1 MMKTTLTAN
10 SLRALSLLT
19 VASLPALGLVAGCKR
34 GDDTDSAPSAV
45 RIVDAV
51 QGGDSLQARI
61 DGVALPGKVLS
72 PSDSAFYA
80 AQPGSYSVQM
90 GTPAQGG
97 AFSPITSAQVDV
109 QNGRRYTAIA
119 YGTASSPETV
129 HVQIFSAPKLDKD
142 ARDQAAKSGKAMVAV
157 FDAAP
162 GSDKIDVL
170 VNSIVAFKSVD
181 YGHRSEF
188 IPLAALPYE
197 WSAVPASGGPD
208 QTFGQP
214 TTLQLN
220 SGSVYL
226 VVVEG
231 ATTGGDVH
239 MEAFDQ

>member
-1 MMKTTLTAN
+1 MKKLPV
-10 SLRALSLLT
+10 SLLRALSLLAA
-19 VASLPALGLVAGCKR
+19 ASLPALGLVAGCKKG
-34 GDDTDSAPSAV
+34 GDIDDSPSAV

-61 DGVALPGKVLS
+61 DGVALPNKVLS
-72 PSDSAFYA
+72 PSDTDFYG
-80 AQPGSYSVQM
+80 AQPGSYSVQV
-90 GTPAQGG
+90 GTSAQGG
-97 AFSPITSAQVDV
+97 SFSPVASTQVNV
-109 QNGRRYTAIA
+109 ESGKRYTAIA
-119 YGTASSPETV
+119 YGAASSSDSV
-129 HVQIFSAPKLDKD
+129 HLQIFSAPKLDKD

-162 GSDKIDVL
+162 GSDKIDIL
-170 VNSIVAFKSVD
+170 VNSIVAFKGVA

-197 WSAVPASGGPD
+197 WSSVPAGAGPD

-220 SGSVYL
+220 SGRVYL

-231 ATTGGDVH
+231 ETSGGDVH
-239 MEAFDQ
+239 VEAFEQ